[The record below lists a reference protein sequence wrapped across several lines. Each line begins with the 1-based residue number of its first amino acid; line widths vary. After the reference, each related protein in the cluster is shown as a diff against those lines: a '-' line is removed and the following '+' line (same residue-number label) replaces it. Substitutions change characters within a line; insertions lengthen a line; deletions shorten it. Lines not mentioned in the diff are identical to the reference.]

1 MPDWIVYIIVAIVTS
16 IVASVIMLSLIPDVA
31 NSTPSGTEDFQM
43 PDNSESR
50 AVPVI
55 YGTVLVAGNAIYFGG
70 LRQTNIVE

>member
-1 MPDWIVYIIVAIVTS
+1 MLDWVIYIIVAIVVS
-16 IVASVIMLSLIPDVA
+16 IVVSVIMLAMIPEVD

-50 AVPVI
+50 VVPVI

-70 LRQTNIVE
+70 LKQTNIEE